1 MSAKLIDG
9 KSISADIR
17 NELKHKINDL
27 NKSGIIPGLGVILVG
42 DEPASKS

>member
-17 NELKHKINDL
+17 NELKHKINDIRL
-27 NKSGIIPGLGVILVG
+27 LFSGDQRLY
-42 DEPASKS
+42 S

>member
-27 NKSGIIPGLGVILVG
+27 NKKESYL
-42 DEPASKS
+42 D